1 MLFRLLVISL
11 ALHAGTALA
20 CEEVVSLAD
29 ADWRMQRGDDPAWMQ
44 PGFDDRHWPQLV
56 SGESIPAQ
64 ETGPEDGFLWYRL
77 RFHIKPEDLHQPCM
91 VLLGRIQESDEAFL
105 NGVSIGSEGR
115 LGSHWY
121 QFVSAMRQPRSYA
134 LPPELLQPGENLLA
148 LRTFSLYLPSG
159 LASDKVKLGPVL
171 PILEEKQT
179 LQRHTERAEV
189 VTLTLLVLGALI
201 TGFLSLSRQSERQHR
216 MLFGFI
222 VAVTTIY
229 LVDSLLF
236 YPLRLDA
243 AWSKRLVFVAGPL
256 IPLILLKYLSV
267 VSGERF
273 ARAYW
278 WVALLPALS
287 ALPLLFNQ
295 PLELVIRLY
304 DLWFLS
310 FAPIVLVL
318 LVFMLRRARYRMRQ
332 SRLLLLAVAAI
343 ALGLLIGL
351 AGEGS
356 MTGELNPIELGI
368 LSMTVILMVAFAR
381 RLTREYEARLR
392 LSAGVLSAQDEER
405 RRIARE
411 LHDGLGQ
418 RLVAARLLLE
428 AETLQRPGGQLQE
441 VVRELRDTT
450 RELRAIV
457 HGLRPVELGEV
468 SLRSALA
475 SYSQRVRELTGV
487 HVQIN
492 HGHHGYL
499 PSEVEEHLFRIFQ
512 EAVNNATRH
521 GGAREVR
528 IALSGADQQL
538 NVRISDDGV
547 GFNLDASNDRGL
559 GLTAM
564 AERVR
569 LCGGRFHIESR
580 VGEGTTLR
588 IEIPLS

>member
-1 MLFRLLVISL
+1 MQFRFLLIML
-11 ALHAGTALA
+11 ALQAGIASACEETTALA
-20 CEEVVSLAD
+20 G
-29 ADWRMQRGDDPAWMQ
+29 ADWRAQRGDNPAWAQ
-44 PGFDDRHWPQLV
+44 PGFDDRTWPALSAGQPSPSV
-56 SGESIPAQ
+56 DD
-64 ETGPEDGFLWYRL
+64 GPKDGFLWYRL
-77 RFHIKPEDLHQPCM
+77 RFQIKPEDLQQACFL
-91 VLLGRIQESDEAFL
+91 LLGQIQETDEVYL
-105 NGVSIGSEGR
+105 NGVRIGGEGR
-115 LGSHWY
+115 LGSRWY
-121 QFVSAMRQPRSYA
+121 EFVSAMRQPRSYA
-134 LPPELLQPGENLLA
+134 LPPGLLQPGENILA
-148 LRTFSLYLPSG
+148 VRTFSLYLPSG
-159 LASDKVKLGPVL
+159 LAIDKARIGPVQA
-171 PILEEKQT
+171 ILLEAQA
-179 LQRHTERAEV
+179 LQRRSERVEV
-189 VTLTLLVLGALI
+189 ITLTLLMLGALV

-216 MLFGFI
+216 MLFGFV

-229 LVDSLLF
+229 LVDSLLL

-243 AWSKRLVFVAGPL
+243 AWSKRLVFLAGPL
-256 IPLILLKYLSV
+256 IPLMMLKYLSV

-273 ARAYW
+273 TKAYW
-278 WVALLPALS
+278 WAAMLPA
-287 ALPLLFNQ
+287 AFAVPLLFDQ
-295 PLELVIRLY
+295 PLARVVRLY

-310 FAPIVLVL
+310 FGPIVLVL
-318 LVFMLRRARYRMRQ
+318 LLFLLRRARYRMRQ
-332 SRLLLLAVAAI
+332 SRLLLLAVAVI
-343 ALGLLIGL
+343 ALGLVGL
-351 AGEGS
+351 VGEGS
-356 MTGELNPIELGI
+356 TMGGLNPVEFGI
-368 LSMTVILMVAFAR
+368 LGMTAILMVAFAR

-428 AETLQRPGGQLQE
+428 AETLQRPGGQLQD

-468 SLRSALA
+468 SLRSALV
-475 SYSQRVRELTGV
+475 SYSQRVRELTGI
-487 HVQIN
+487 HVQVS

-528 IALSGADQQL
+528 IELQGLDQQL
-538 NVRISDDGV
+538 NVTITDDGV
-547 GFNLDASNDRGL
+547 GFRLDASNDRGL

-569 LCGGRFHIESR
+569 LCGGRFHVESR

-588 IEIPLS
+588 IVIPLS